1 MSEIFKICASAV
13 VSLFAV
19 LILRQTGSPY
29 GELAA
34 VLFGICIMARV
45 AVGISE
51 ALGYLRTLADGS
63 LVQEHLSTLLKAAA
77 IAFITDL
84 TADICRDTGVG
95 SLASYVELFGRCE
108 LVLLSLPLVSE
119 LLELAFAL
127 LRL

>member
-19 LILRQTGSPY
+19 LILRQTCSPY
-29 GELAA
+29 SELAA

-45 AVGISE
+45 VDGLSDV
-51 ALGYLRTLADGS
+51 LNYLRTLTDGS
-63 LVQEHLSTLLKAAA
+63 LAEGHLSTLLKAAA
-77 IAFITDL
+77 IAFTTDL

-108 LVLLSLPLVSE
+108 LVLLSLPLVTE